1 MNRLLTRRTRLGS
14 SHVEV
19 TPFALGTA
27 PIGNMFARVTD
38 EDAEAAVRA
47 AWDLGVR
54 YFDTAPLYGHGLS
67 EMRLGAV
74 LRTLPR
80 DEFVVSTKVGRLL
93 VPRKGAGAP
102 TIFADTP
109 PLEPTF
115 DFSGDGVERSLDESL
130 ERLGLDRVDILLV
143 HDPDDHL
150 DEAVRDAI
158 PRMERMRADGRV
170 GAIGAGMNQTAALSR
185 IVRETD
191 VDCVLL
197 AGRYTILEQTAL
209 DDLLPQC
216 ENRGVSVIAAGV
228 FNSGLLA
235 DPRTGATYDYA
246 AAPENVIARA
256 QRLAATCAGAG
267 GSLRTA
273 ALQFPL
279 AHESVACVLSGA
291 RTEAEVRENVARL
304 GEAVAAEPWRALSD
318 AGLIDPRAPLP
329 GETT

>member
-1 MNRLLTRRTRLGS
+1 MNSLHTRRARLGS
-14 SHVEV
+14 SPVEV
-19 TPFALGTA
+19 TAFALGTA
-27 PIGNMFARVTD
+27 PIGNMFAPVTD
-38 EDAEAAVRA
+38 EDAEAAIRA

-67 EMRLGAV
+67 ETRLGAV

-93 VPRKGAGAP
+93 VPRAGPGAP
-102 TIFADTP
+102 TIFEDTP
-109 PLEPTF
+109 PLEPIF

-150 DEAVRDAI
+150 DEAIREAL
-158 PRMERMRADGRV
+158 PRITRMRADGRV
-170 GAIGAGMNQTAALSR
+170 GAIGAGMNQTAALTR

-197 AGRYTILEQTAL
+197 AGRYTLLEQTAL

-216 ENRGVSVIAAGV
+216 AERGVSVIAAGV

-235 DPRTGATYDYA
+235 DPNSGATYDYQE
-246 AAPENVIARA
+246 APAHLVARA
-256 QRLAATCAGAG
+256 QQLASVCAEAG
-267 GSLRTA
+267 SSLRSA

-279 AHESVACVLSGA
+279 AQDSVACVLSGA
-291 RTEAEVRENVARL
+291 RTEAEVRENVARFS
-304 GEAVAAEPWRALSD
+304 EPVAMEPWRALRD
-318 AGLIDPRAPLP
+318 AKLIDTRAPLP
-329 GETT
+329 GGIP